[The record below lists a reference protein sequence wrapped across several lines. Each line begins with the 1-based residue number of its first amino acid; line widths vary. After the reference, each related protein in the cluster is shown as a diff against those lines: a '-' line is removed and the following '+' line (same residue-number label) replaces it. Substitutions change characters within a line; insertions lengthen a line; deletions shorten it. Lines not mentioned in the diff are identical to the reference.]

1 MNSDNPFSKLDN
13 NDDRIIPFGKLLRNT
28 GLDEIPQLI
37 NILRG
42 EMSLV
47 GPRPELPYSVRYYT
61 QWQKRRFDTVP
72 GLTGL
77 WQTGGK
83 NRTTF
88 KEMIRF
94 DITYTQQRSFFL
106 DLKILLKTVPVII
119 CQAFDSLLKRKDEE
133 HAYIK
138 GESEFPKRFSA

>member
-61 QWQKRRFDTVP
+61 QWQK
-72 GLTGL
+72 G
-77 WQTGGK
+77 
-83 NRTTF
+83 
-88 KEMIRF
+88 
-94 DITYTQQRSFFL
+94 
-106 DLKILLKTVPVII
+106 
-119 CQAFDSLLKRKDEE
+119 DSIPFRD
-133 HAYIK
+133 
-138 GESEFPKRFSA
+138 